1 MTVPTQFDSIKDP
14 RKAGQK
20 KSILGRLWQDL
31 KAFII
36 APPGEPTF
44 RESIEEIIEGH
55 DEGALPG
62 EVEERTM
69 FRNLLDFGRLDVAD
83 VMVPRADILSVQ
95 ESVTLNDLIALICEH
110 GHSRVPVHRGSL
122 DDVIGM
128 VHIRDVLA
136 FWGRS
141 DEFQLFSVVRS
152 LLFVPPSMPIQEL
165 LLEMR
170 ATKIHMALVVDEFGG
185 TDGLV
190 TIEDLVEE
198 IVGEIEDEHDRTIE
212 PRLTDRP
219 DGLLDADARV
229 LVSDLEAKCGVDLL
243 SDERSEEIGTLGGLV
258 CELAGRVPLRGELI
272 AHPSGMVFEIVDADP
287 RKIRRLRVHPNL
299 DYGDEFSAPNK
310 EA

>member
-1 MTVPTQFDSIKDP
+1 MTVLRTQGKRD
-14 RKAGQK
+14 K
-20 KSILGRLWQDL
+20 KNRSSADCGKTL
-31 KAFII
+31 KHLSV

-44 RESIEEIIEGH
+44 RESIEELIDGH

-152 LLFVPPSMPIQEL
+152 LLFVPPFHAHS
-165 LLEMR
+165 R
-170 ATKIHMALVVDEFGG
+170 ATSRNE
-185 TDGLV
+185 
-190 TIEDLVEE
+190 
-198 IVGEIEDEHDRTIE
+198 
-212 PRLTDRP
+212 
-219 DGLLDADARV
+219 
-229 LVSDLEAKCGVDLL
+229 
-243 SDERSEEIGTLGGLV
+243 SDENSYGT
-258 CELAGRVPLRGELI
+258 CCR
-272 AHPSGMVFEIVDADP
+272 
-287 RKIRRLRVHPNL
+287 
-299 DYGDEFSAPNK
+299 
-310 EA
+310 